1 MINIIGGDYK
11 KTNLNVPLSGV
22 RPTSSNK
29 REAIFSVIE
38 SFVLKYNINFYHKN
52 CVLDLFAGSGALGL
66 EAISRGMK
74 YGYFYENNVNVISCL
89 IENCKKICINDN
101 FEIKKENILENNFLE
116 IKNKIGLVFIDPP
129 YAINPFEKLLI
140 KIDKSKILSNCAI
153 LILEHSISLEFSIPS
168 NFKIFKTKK
177 YKKTKISYLIY
188 KDN

>member
-1 MINIIGGDYK
+1 
-11 KTNLNVPLSGV
+11 
-22 RPTSSNK
+22 
-29 REAIFSVIE
+29 
-38 SFVLKYNINFYHKN
+38 
-52 CVLDLFAGSGALGL
+52 
-66 EAISRGMK
+66 MK

-153 LILEHSISLEFSIPS
+153 LILEHSISLEFSIPL